1 MTVSWNSPGTPD
13 AISETYLTDYFN
25 KGYTIWAEDY
35 LKKRISYNN
44 SNIGE
49 FGFAVYLTSGTNS
62 TYVGFTK
69 DTSMEIDL
77 NKYRG
82 TFDGVIIKSMYSI
95 FKNNASDG
103 IKISFNVTGNEDKIF
118 DVSISNSTKT
128 LNLNDKY
135 SYLDSSSVSAIMLD
149 GIDVK
154 NVVSG
159 LTVSYTSI
167 SGDGGP
173 TIDNFTATAGTYKIT
188 YTVTFK
194 YEGKTYGKKVTQI
207 VTVK

>member
-1 MTVSWNSPGTPD
+1 
-13 AISETYLTDYFN
+13 
-25 KGYTIWAEDY
+25 
-35 LKKRISYNN
+35 
-44 SNIGE
+44 
-49 FGFAVYLTSGTNS
+49 
-62 TYVGFTK
+62 
-69 DTSMEIDL
+69 
-77 NKYRG
+77 
-82 TFDGVIIKSMYSI
+82 
-95 FKNNASDG
+95 
-103 IKISFNVTGNEDKIF
+103 
-118 DVSISNSTKT
+118 
-128 LNLNDKY
+128 
-135 SYLDSSSVSAIMLD
+135 MLD